1 TDKAPGYSWVE
12 ASDAEVRS
20 LCLTEGVG
28 EEGPDDFRGAQRL
41 RVAKARDKGKT
52 VPINPG
58 LALLFSRQCV
68 NKHLTNQEREK
79 KKFDF
84 FVLTRDPEPDKAI
97 TGRHLIWA
105 KTGEDQGWPVV
116 HFRLNKVGGDLC
128 YDLTSLNRPDEETG
142 FKRHLAIILDGRIVS
157 APSISAPF

>member
-1 TDKAPGYSWVE
+1 
-12 ASDAEVRS
+12 
-20 LCLTEGVG
+20 L
-28 EEGPDDFRGAQRL
+28 
-41 RVAKARDKGKT
+41 
-52 VPINPG
+52 
-58 LALLFSRQCV
+58 
-68 NKHLTNQEREK
+68 
-79 KKFDF
+79 
-84 FVLTRDPEPDKAI
+84 LTRDPEPDKAI

-157 APSISAPF
+157 APSISAPFRSEAMIAGQFTRAEVDSMAETLRSVFEKKE